1 MEILD
6 NIIIK
11 EISKWLM
18 VSIAALIFAK
28 AKKILKRL
36 TLIEY
41 KQIAT
46 DYALEKSLENG
57 YADYRDSK
65 LDELIESDKFINKK
79 Y

>member
-1 MEILD
+1 MEIL
-6 NIIIK
+6 NNPLLY
-11 EISKWLM
+11 EISKWLI
-18 VSIAALIFAK
+18 VSIATLILAK

-46 DYALEKSLENG
+46 DFALEKSLENG

-65 LDELIESDKFINKK
+65 LEELIESDKFINKK
-79 Y
+79 

>member
-6 NIIIK
+6 NPVLK
-11 EISKWLM
+11 EVYKWLI
-18 VSIAALIFAK
+18 VSLATLILAK

-57 YADYRDSK
+57 YADYRDLK
-65 LDELIESDKFINKK
+65 LEELIESDKFINKK
-79 Y
+79 